1 MRTILR
7 TTIVAAAIAGLNL
20 AGSQVRAEQPGQ
32 DQFEHVVAVDVFGDE
47 SPSFDPGDLTDD
59 PCDPVEGPCGGGNDG
74 DDDPVNPDLPPGPD
88 ELTDDPCDPVEA
100 DCGGGGGG
108 GGDDGDDD
116 EDPTPDPCLL
126 DEVCTRTPTF
136 TG

>member
-20 AGSQVRAEQPGQ
+20 AGSQVRADQPAP
-32 DQFEHVVAVDVFGDE
+32 DQFEHVAADLLGDE
-47 SPSFDPGDLTDD
+47 PPAFEPAGPDDLTDD

-74 DDDPVNPDLPPGPD
+74 DDDPVNPDLPPGPGD
-88 ELTDDPCDPVEA
+88 VTDDPCDPVEA

-108 GGDDGDDD
+108 DG
-116 EDPTPDPCLL
+116 EDPPPVPCVL